1 MTNQS
6 HKNSRFFSHLPLSL
20 TFLSKSHINS
30 ESVFRYSLLSLNWKI
45 YISCFKCLFPKSRQK
60 RKNRGIFEIW
70 DQAAT
75 AVSIPM
81 LYYNIH
87 TYSLWCI
94 PGQECSFSLPPASIV
109 LMKYL
114 VCWKSQVKTRFSS
127 PSFRNV
133 LLLPLHILDIQ
144 IAYNLVSNIENYM

>member
-1 MTNQS
+1 MS
-6 HKNSRFFSHLPLSL
+6 PL
-20 TFLSKSHINS
+20 
-30 ESVFRYSLLSLNWKI
+30 RYSLLSLNWKI
-45 YISCFKCLFPKSRQK
+45 YISNVYSLNQG
-60 RKNRGIFEIW
+60 KNVRTEEFLKFEIRQQKQW
-70 DQAAT
+70 ASLHRLT
-75 AVSIPM
+75 V
-81 LYYNIH
+81 YYNIH
-87 TYSLWCI
+87 TYSLRCI